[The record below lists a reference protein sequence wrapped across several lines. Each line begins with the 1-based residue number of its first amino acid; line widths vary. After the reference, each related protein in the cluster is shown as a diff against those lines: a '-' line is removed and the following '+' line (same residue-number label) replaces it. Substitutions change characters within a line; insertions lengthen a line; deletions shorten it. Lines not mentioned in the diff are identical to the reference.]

1 MGNLL
6 AGHSG
11 LLHEEAGLPSCGS
24 PRVDS
29 GSEPS
34 DAPIEDVI
42 DVTARILG
50 KQLRDVVVCVTD
62 RPRNQ
67 DIIEAVCRKG
77 ATLRMIMDG
86 DISAAMAPAMHTST
100 IDLYA
105 GIGGAGDN
113 TVGSRL
119 ALPRWWYACQN
130 LATR

>member
-1 MGNLL
+1 MKKL
-6 AGHSG
+6 AYPLAVRRAWIQDPS
-11 LLHEEAGLPSCGS
+11 LPIHI
-24 PRVDS
+24 
-29 GSEPS
+29 

-62 RPRNQ
+62 RSRNQ